1 LNGGTVVVMDRFDAE
16 KALEYIQRY
25 RVTYSQWVPT
35 MFVRMLKLPENVRA
49 RYDVSSLQVAVHA
62 AAPCPVEIKRQM
74 IEWWGPILSEYYS
87 STELNGMTLVDTEQW
102 LSKPGTVGRA
112 ALGIVHICGDR
123 GEELPAGQTG
133 TIYFERD
140 TLPFEYHNAPEKTR
154 GAQHPVHPTWTTTGD
169 VGYLDEDGYLFLTDR
184 DSFMIISGGV
194 NIYPQ
199 EIENALVEHP
209 KVLDACV
216 IGLPDN
222 EMGEIVTAVIDPGTE
237 VDGDDALATELLDYL
252 SERIAK
258 YKLPR
263 RIEFAHDLPR
273 TPTGKLV
280 KRTLKERFA
289 NTSVR

>member
-1 LNGGTVVVMDRFDAE
+1 
-16 KALEYIQRY
+16 
-25 RVTYSQWVPT
+25 
-35 MFVRMLKLPENVRA
+35 
-49 RYDVSSLQVAVHA
+49 
-62 AAPCPVEIKRQM
+62 
-74 IEWWGPILSEYYS
+74 
-87 STELNGMTLVDTEQW
+87 
-102 LSKPGTVGRA
+102 
-112 ALGIVHICGDR
+112 
-123 GEELPAGQTG
+123 
-133 TIYFERD
+133 
-140 TLPFEYHNAPEKTR
+140 
-154 GAQHPVHPTWTTTGD
+154 
-169 VGYLDEDGYLFLTDR
+169 
-184 DSFMIISGGV
+184 MIISGGV